1 MVVLVISAVMVAIAA
16 PSLGRFYDSIK
27 LDGNARQLKIFLM
40 CARNTALAERRNC
53 RFYYKAKKKEFTL
66 GIQRYPE
73 KDPEIYIPVVGNIS
87 KVKLSNGV
95 KLVRAQRM
103 GSRPV
108 PPDTDFND
116 DIVPMGNKYE
126 FWFTLEGNRGDKIS
140 VIVEA
145 GSGIVKIKKGD

>member
-1 MVVLVISAVMVAIAA
+1 
-16 PSLGRFYDSIK
+16 
-27 LDGNARQLKIFLM
+27 M